1 MTARAY
7 APDKGPSR
15 IVAAAL
21 SLALQFGVIAV
32 LIYGLAPKFVA
43 RAVETFSTVALD
55 PPPTPPPPAKAPP
68 PPKPPAPAQARAAA
82 GEAAPANSRAKAA
95 EVFAAPQPVP
105 LPVPIRAA
113 LVPAIGSA
121 DHSGAAPLPGPGS
134 GAGGAGNGTGSGSW
148 GGGAGNGNGDGNGDG
163 DGGDDAEWTGGRITD
178 RDIPKS
184 ARDTLRQGGTT
195 SALVAISASGRATD
209 CRVTRSSGS
218 GELDATTCRLI
229 LQRFRFRPATDR
241 AGNRIAGQ
249 IAYDQEWVRSGEWD
263 GRGDPPP
270 D

>member
-1 MTARAY
+1 MNARAY
-7 APDKGPSR
+7 TPAKGPSR

-55 PPPTPPPPAKAPP
+55 PPPTPPPPRPP
-68 PPKPPAPAQARAAA
+68 PPPPAQARAAA
-82 GEAAPANSRAKAA
+82 GKAAPANSRAKAA
-95 EVFAAPQPVP
+95 EVLVAPQPIP

-134 GAGGAGNGTGSGSW
+134 GAGGAGNGTGSGNS
-148 GGGAGNGNGDGNGDG
+148 GDGSGAGDGTGDG

-178 RDIPKS
+178 RDVPKS

-218 GELDATTCRLI
+218 GELDATACRLI

>member
-1 MTARAY
+1 M
-7 APDKGPSR
+7 
-15 IVAAAL
+15 
-21 SLALQFGVIAV
+21 

-55 PPPTPPPPAKAPP
+55 PPPTPPLPPPPPPAK
-68 PPKPPAPAQARAAA
+68 ARAAA
-82 GEAAPANSRAKAA
+82 GKAAPANSRAKAA
-95 EVFAAPQPVP
+95 EVFAVPQPIP
-105 LPVPIRAA
+105 LPIPIRAA
-113 LVPAIGSA
+113 VIPAIGSA

-134 GAGGAGNGTGSGSW
+134 GAGGAGNGTGSGDS
-148 GGGAGNGNGDGNGDG
+148 GDGSGNGTGDG

-178 RDIPKS
+178 RDIPKT

-195 SALVAISASGRATD
+195 SALIAISASGRATD

-218 GELDATTCRLI
+218 GELDATACRLI

-241 AGNRIAGQ
+241 AGNRVAGQ
-249 IAYDQEWVRSGEWD
+249 ITYDQEWVRSGEWN
-263 GRGDPPP
+263 GRGDPPA